1 MKHDIFTLQEA
12 LRQALRKSASTLGL
26 PDCAVSLEAPKDKA
40 HGDYSTPLALML
52 GKQIKRPPLE
62 IAREIAVNLKT
73 EEPLLETAAA
83 APPGFINMKLLPS
96 AFYSALSGALA
107 LDESYGT
114 NAQGKGLKVLL
125 EFVSS
130 NPTGPLNVVNARAA
144 ALGDSIANLL
154 TSSGA
159 EVVREY
165 YINDAGVQARLFG
178 ESLLAACDRV
188 QGKTR
193 PAPEG
198 GYQGAYMEDLARE
211 YLQLPGDQPEPGE
224 WGMARVIEWHRKSLL
239 AYGVSFD
246 RWFSE
251 KKELHDSGYL
261 STTLDQIKKSGICY
275 EKDGAVWIRVSE
287 FGAPKD
293 EVLLKSDGKPAY
305 FAADIAYHLQKFER
319 GFTKL
324 LDIWG
329 PDHHGHI
336 QRMKSALAA
345 LKLPTEN
352 FIVLVAQQVN
362 LLEGGEK
369 VKMSKREGKFVTM
382 DELLEKVGKDAARF
396 FFVMRGS
403 NSHLDFDIEVAR
415 KQTEENPVFYVQ
427 YAHAR
432 ICSLLRKALERGVQP
447 ALEPERMTS
456 LREPEEFLLLKEIL
470 EYPQWVFESGRAFE
484 PQRIVAYL
492 QSLSADFH
500 FFYAKHRILD
510 APAETAAARLSLAL
524 GVKNVIRNGLKLLG
538 VSAPE
543 QM

>member
-1 MKHDIFTLQEA
+1 MNPDIFTLQ
-12 LRQALRKSASTLGL
+12 QALRTALKNSASSLGL
-26 PDCAVSLEAPKDKA
+26 PDCAITLEAPKDKS
-40 HGDYSTPLALML
+40 HGDYSTPLALSL
-52 GKQIKRPPLE
+52 GKQLKRPPLE
-62 IAREIAVNLKT
+62 IAREIAANLKT
-73 EEPLLETAAA
+73 EEPLLESVVA
-83 APPGFINMKLLPS
+83 APPGFINMKLIPS
-96 AFYSALSGALA
+96 AYYSALSGALA
-107 LDESYGT
+107 QDERYGT
-114 NAQGKGLKVLL
+114 NVQGAGQKMLL

-154 TSSGA
+154 TASGTQ
-159 EVVREY
+159 VLREY

-188 QGKTR
+188 QGGSR

-198 GYQGAYMEDLARE
+198 GYQGVYMEDLARE
-211 YLQLPGDQPEPGE
+211 YLLLLEPRPEPGP
-224 WGMARVIEWHRKSLL
+224 WGMERVIQWHGKSLSD
-239 AYGVSFD
+239 YGVSFD

-261 STTLDQIKKSGICY
+261 SATLDKIRKSGICY
-275 EKDGAVWIRVSE
+275 EKDGAVWIKVSE

-293 EVLLKSDGKPAY
+293 EVLLKSDGQPAY

-319 GFTKL
+319 GFTRL

-336 QRMKSALAA
+336 QRMKSALTA
-345 LKLPTEN
+345 LRLPAEN

-382 DELLEKVGKDAARF
+382 DELLEKVGRDAARF

-432 ICSLLRKALERGVQP
+432 ICSLLRKALERGLKP
-447 ALEPERMTS
+447 ALEPGRMAS
-456 LREPEEFLLLKEIL
+456 LRKPEEFLLLKEIL
-470 EYPQWVFESGRAFE
+470 EYPQWVFESGRSFE

-500 FFYAKHRILD
+500 FFYAKHRVLD
-510 APAETAAARLSLAL
+510 APEETAAARLSLAL

>member
-362 LLEGGEK
+362 LLEGGGESED
-369 VKMSKREGKFVTM
+369 VQAGGEIRDHGRVVGEGRERCG
-382 DELLEKVGKDAARF
+382 
-396 FFVMRGS
+396 
-403 NSHLDFDIEVAR
+403 
-415 KQTEENPVFYVQ
+415 QVFLR
-427 YAHAR
+427 HAR
-432 ICSLLRKALERGVQP
+432 IQQP
-447 ALEPERMTS
+447 PG
-456 LREPEEFLLLKEIL
+456 F
-470 EYPQWVFESGRAFE
+470 
-484 PQRIVAYL
+484 
-492 QSLSADFH
+492 
-500 FFYAKHRILD
+500 
-510 APAETAAARLSLAL
+510 
-524 GVKNVIRNGLKLLG
+524 
-538 VSAPE
+538 
-543 QM
+543 